1 MQAKLLLSYN
11 IRMKK
16 YDVIVIGGGLAGI
29 IASLELK
36 KRGVNCALIE
46 AKDRIGKK
54 ILASGNGKCNILN
67 SNLSSDKYNSNFVD
81 YVIDKYNYNYLHNY
95 YSNMGIVLKE
105 DQEGR
110 VYPYSESATTILS
123 VLLSQLEKYNV
134 DIILNSK
141 VLSISKKD
149 CFVIKMENESILGD
163 KIIMASGSNAS
174 FGFNSHSILGDFGHK
189 VTKLKQTLV
198 PLKTNAFIGAN
209 GVRAKTN
216 LSLYIE
222 GKNVF
227 SENGELLFK
236 DGSISGILAFK
247 ASSFIAREMVK
258 NNCDKVNAE
267 AVIDF
272 MPEYSKEEVKEI
284 LDKSPLDNPLIG
296 VLHKAIALNVEKKG
310 DIVDSIKEYRC
321 KIDGLTNLDSAQVTS
336 GGLSTSQF
344 DNKTFESKLQKGLYA
359 IGEVLDV
366 DGECGGY
373 NLSFALMSALACV
386 DGIYANKG

>member
-16 YDVIVIGGGLAGI
+16 YDVIVVGGGLAGI

-36 KRGVNCALIE
+36 KRGINCALIE

-67 SNLSSDKYNSNFVD
+67 FNLSSDKYNSDFVD
-81 YVIDKYNYNYLHNY
+81 YVVNKYNFSYLYNYYN
-95 YSNMGIVLKE
+95 NMGIVLKE

-110 VYPYSESATTILS
+110 VYPYSESANTILS
-123 VLLSQLEKYNV
+123 VLLSQLEKYRV
-134 DIILNSK
+134 EIILNSK
-141 VLSISKKD
+141 VLSISKNDSYIVKTEAD
-149 CFVIKMENESILGD
+149 SFICDKVIL
-163 KIIMASGSNAS
+163 ASGSNAS
-174 FGFNSHSILGDFGHK
+174 FGFNSHSILANFGHES
-189 VTKLKQTLV
+189 TKLKQTLV
-198 PLKTNAFIGAN
+198 PLKTNAFIGVN
-209 GVRAKTN
+209 GVRAKAK

-222 GKNVF
+222 DKCVF

-236 DGSISGILAFK
+236 DGALSGILAFK

-258 NNCDKVNAE
+258 NNSDKIDAQ

-272 MPEYSKEEVKEI
+272 MPEYSKEEIKEI
-284 LDKSPLDNPLIG
+284 LDNSPLENPLLG
-296 VLHKAIALNVEKKG
+296 MLHKAIALNIEKKG
-310 DIVDSIKEYRC
+310 DIVENIKNYKC

-386 DGIYANKG
+386 DGITC

>member
-1 MQAKLLLSYN
+1 VQAKLLLSYN

-16 YDVIVIGGGLAGI
+16 YDVIVVGGGLAGI

-36 KRGVNCALIE
+36 KRGINCALIE

-67 SNLSSDKYNSNFVD
+67 FNLSSDKYNSDFVD
-81 YVIDKYNYNYLHNY
+81 YVVNKYNFSYLYNYYN
-95 YSNMGIVLKE
+95 NMGIVLKE

-110 VYPYSESATTILS
+110 VYPYSESANTILS
-123 VLLSQLEKYNV
+123 VLLSQLEKYRV
-134 DIILNSK
+134 EIILNSK
-141 VLSISKKD
+141 VLSISKNDSYIVKTEAD
-149 CFVIKMENESILGD
+149 SFICDKVIL
-163 KIIMASGSNAS
+163 ASGSNAS
-174 FGFNSHSILGDFGHK
+174 FGFNSHSILANFGHES
-189 VTKLKQTLV
+189 TKLKQTLV
-198 PLKTNAFIGAN
+198 PLKTNAFIGVN
-209 GVRAKTN
+209 GVRAKAK

-222 GKNVF
+222 DKCVF

-236 DGSISGILAFK
+236 DGALSGILAFK

-258 NNCDKVNAE
+258 NNSDKIDAQ

-272 MPEYSKEEVKEI
+272 MPEYSKEEIKEI
-284 LDKSPLDNPLIG
+284 LDNSPLENPLLG
-296 VLHKAIALNVEKKG
+296 MLHKAIALNIEKKG
-310 DIVDSIKEYRC
+310 DIVENIKNYKC

-386 DGIYANKG
+386 DGITC